1 MVRDGFT
8 IATTQSSKLREDSV
22 EMDSPTK
29 KPLGVS
35 YWRIF
40 PTAIMP
46 PKVEIDGFFTVIQ
59 QCCWG
64 QNSSWLLTFAQKWV
78 FFFFFGMWFIFSF
91 LTLLWLSF
99 LYHYFILF
107 YFFFY
112 FVIFSLLL
120 FGPFDEFLIFS
131 LINES
136 FFKEWEL

>member
-46 PKVEIDGFFTVIQ
+46 PKVEIEGFFTVIQ
-59 QCCWG
+59 RCCWG
-64 QNSSWLLTFAQKWV
+64 QHSSWLFTFAQKWV
-78 FFFFFGMWFIFSF
+78 FFFFGIWFIFGF
-91 LTLLWLSF
+91 LTLLSLSF
-99 LYHYFILF
+99 LYHYLILF

-120 FGPFDEFLIFS
+120 FGPFDECLIFS